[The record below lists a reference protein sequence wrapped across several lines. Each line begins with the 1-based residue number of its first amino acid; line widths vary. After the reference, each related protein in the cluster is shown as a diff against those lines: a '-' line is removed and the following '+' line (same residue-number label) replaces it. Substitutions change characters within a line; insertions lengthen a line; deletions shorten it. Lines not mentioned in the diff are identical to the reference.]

1 MAELNKKEFLFELWR
16 VFALNNID
24 NLLNDEKAEKLY
36 AFTEIMLRENELM
49 NLTAI
54 TDESEIICKHYAD
67 SLLACDLFPENARVA
82 DIGCGAGFPTFP
94 LAIARPDL
102 KIVAIDS
109 TSKRI
114 DYVNRTAA
122 ALGLNNVSGVC
133 MRAEEGAKRREF
145 RENFDVACARAVAKI
160 RVLTELCVPY
170 LKVNGAFISM
180 KAKGAKEEL
189 AEAGNAVALLQC
201 KKEAVIERA
210 LLGAQDAEPQSRCF
224 VVLRKL
230 KPTPDKD
237 PRNNSQIQKKP
248 L

>member
-1 MAELNKKEFLFELWR
+1 MTESFKISFDSIFSSNGLQKFCTDEIRDKF
-16 VFALNNID
+16 FAL
-24 NLLNDEKAEKLY
+24 
-36 AFTEIMLRENELM
+36 TEIMLRENEVM

-54 TDESEIICKHYAD
+54 TDEREIICKHYAD

-109 TSKRI
+109 TAKRI
-114 DYVNRTAA
+114 DYVNRTAE

-133 MRAEEGAKRREF
+133 MRAEDGAKRREF
-145 RENFDVACARAVAKI
+145 RESFDIACARAVAKI

-170 LKVNGAFISM
+170 LKVNGAFIAM
-180 KAKGAKEEL
+180 KAKGAREEL

-201 KKEAVIERA
+201 KKEAVIERE
-210 LLGAQDAEPQSRCF
+210 LLGAQDAEPLSRCF

-230 KPTPDKD
+230 KLTPDKY
-237 PRNNSQIQKKP
+237 PRNNSQIAKKP

>member
-1 MAELNKKEFLFELWR
+1 MTESFKGSFDAIFSANGLQKFCTDEIRDKF
-16 VFALNNID
+16 FAL
-24 NLLNDEKAEKLY
+24 
-36 AFTEIMLRENELM
+36 TEIMLRENEVM

-54 TDESEIICKHYAD
+54 TDEQEIIRKHYAD
-67 SLLACDLFPENARVA
+67 SLLAHELFPENARVA
-82 DIGCGAGFPTFP
+82 DIGCGAGFPSFP

-109 TSKRI
+109 TAKRI

-122 ALGLNNVSGVC
+122 VLGLDNLSGVC
-133 MRAEEGAKRREF
+133 MRAEDGAKRREF
-145 RENFDVACARAVAKI
+145 RESFDVACARAVAKL

-170 LKVNGAFISM
+170 LKVNGTFIAM

-189 AEAGNAVALLQC
+189 AEAGNAVALLLC
-201 KKEAVIERA
+201 KKEARIEKD
-210 LLGAQDAEPQSRCF
+210 LLDGQGADPLSRSF
-224 VVLRKL
+224 IVLRKMQ
-230 KPTPDKD
+230 PTPEKY